1 LEVHLFN
8 ISTTLTMVDFK
19 SFLSGKSFRRS
30 HDSDRAK
37 SEPKNSTSNDAGVS
51 AGISSNS
58 IAQDSD
64 DKRKES
70 TRLIAGFQK
79 VFGNHRRRG
88 HVSPLPS
95 APATPTSTPKRLY
108 RFQTPKQKKA
118 SAVDET

>member
-1 LEVHLFN
+1 
-8 ISTTLTMVDFK
+8 MVGFK

-30 HDSDRAK
+30 HDGDRAR

-58 IAQDSD
+58 ITQNPD

-79 VFGNHRRRG
+79 VLGNHRRRD

-95 APATPTSTPKRLY
+95 APATPTSAPKRLY
-108 RFQTPKQKKA
+108 RFQSPKQKKV